1 MSDPRTPDPA
11 TRAATPGPGPALL
24 RPMRVRDFRLL
35 FGGEMI
41 SLLGDQFHF
50 IALAWLTLQLT
61 GSGLALGSVLMVSAV
76 PRIAF
81 MLVGGASSDRM
92 SPRTL
97 MVVSNLARGLTVSVL
112 AVLVLTDHVA
122 LWQLYLLAVVFGIA
136 DAFFMPA
143 INTVLPM
150 LIPDE
155 GLPAAN
161 GLMQV
166 AQQMTGLI
174 GPAIAGVAVALV
186 GSGIAFSIDAGS
198 FAVSTVT
205 ALALVGGRRSPANE
219 GAGSS
224 NGAAMRGAILTSIR
238 EGLAHAW
245 RDPAIRSLVLITAA
259 INFAFGGPVNVG
271 LPWLAKNAYGG
282 AAALGFVIAAFGG
295 GALLGATV
303 AGSLPTVHRLGTVV
317 SILVLVMGVAFGFM
331 GALPSAVPAAALLS
345 VVGVGAGFANVQ
357 VIAWLQART
366 PEELRGRVMSLVML
380 GSHGLYPISLAIAGV
395 VVDLGAAPLLFAA
408 GGAVIVVAMLVGM
421 SSGVVGRMNA
431 PAPSR
436 AAGSGAMEGE
446 AAS

>member
-1 MSDPRTPDPA
+1 MTDVQT
-11 TRAATPGPGPALL
+11 TEQPGPTGSSGPALL
-24 RPMRVRDFRLL
+24 RPLQTRDFRLL
-35 FGGEMI
+35 FGGETI

-50 IALAWLTLQLT
+50 IALAWLALQLT
-61 GSGLALGSVLMVSAV
+61 GSGLALGTVLMVAAV

-97 MVVSNLARGLTVSVL
+97 MIVSNVVRGVTVAVL
-112 AVLVLTDHVA
+112 ATLVLSGHAA

-143 INTVLPM
+143 INTILPM
-150 LIPDE
+150 LVADD

-166 AQQMTGLI
+166 AQQLTGLI

-186 GSGIAFSIDAGS
+186 GTGVAFTIDAGS
-198 FAVSTVT
+198 FAVSTLT
-205 ALALVGGRRSPANE
+205 ALALAGGRRTPAAVDGSA
-219 GAGSS
+219 GAG
-224 NGAAMRGAILTSIR
+224 APAQPAILTSIR

-271 LPWLAKNAYGG
+271 LPWLARTEFGG

-295 GALLGATV
+295 GALLGAAV
-303 AGSLPTVHRLGTVV
+303 AGSLPTVRRLGTVV
-317 SILVLVMGVAFGFM
+317 SALVLVMGVAFAFM
-331 GALPSAVPAAALLS
+331 GVVSSAVAAAALLA
-345 VVGVGAGFANVQ
+345 VVGIGAGFANVQ

-395 VVDLGAAPLLFAA
+395 VVDLGAAPVLFAA
-408 GGAVIVVAMLVGM
+408 GGAVIVAAMLGGLAN
-421 SSGVVGRMNA
+421 GVAGRMNA
-431 PAPSR
+431 PAPSGPPG
-436 AAGSGAMEGE
+436 AAAVETE

>member
-1 MSDPRTPDPA
+1 
-11 TRAATPGPGPALL
+11 
-24 RPMRVRDFRLL
+24 
-35 FGGEMI
+35 
-41 SLLGDQFHF
+41 
-50 IALAWLTLQLT
+50 
-61 GSGLALGSVLMVSAV
+61 
-76 PRIAF
+76 
-81 MLVGGASSDRM
+81 M

-97 MVVSNLARGLTVSVL
+97 MVVSNLVRGVTVSVL
-112 AVLVLTDHVA
+112 AVLVLTDHAA
-122 LWQLYLLAVVFGIA
+122 LWQLYLLAAIFGVA

-150 LIPDE
+150 LISEE

-166 AQQMTGLI
+166 AQQLTGLI
-174 GPAIAGVAVALV
+174 GPAVAGVAVALV
-186 GSGIAFSIDAGS
+186 GTGAAFSIDAGS

-205 ALALVGGRRSPANE
+205 ALALVGGRRTSASETPA
-219 GAGSS
+219 GDG
-224 NGAAMRGAILTSIR
+224 GAAARRAILTSIR
-238 EGLAHAW
+238 EGLAYAW

-295 GALLGATV
+295 GALLGAVV
-303 AGSLPTVHRLGTVV
+303 AGSLPTVRRLGTV
-317 SILVLVMGVAFGFM
+317 ITVLIGVMGVAFGFM
-331 GALPSAVPAAALLS
+331 GALPSAIPAAGLLS

-366 PEELRGRVMSLVML
+366 PWELRGRVMSLVML

-408 GGAVIVVAMLVGM
+408 GGAVIVVAMLVGL
-421 SSGVVGRMNA
+421 SSGVAGRMNA
-431 PAPSR
+431 PAPSTP
-436 AAGSGAMEGE
+436 AGAGPMESE